1 MSANK
6 QMNLGFLFQ
15 ISGVHY
21 GGWRHPG
28 AQPERAT
35 DIGYYADV
43 VRTAERGKLDFCFL
57 ADSIAAYEGSADK
70 QDRSKE
76 ALMSA
81 EPKRLLEPFT
91 LLAALSM
98 VTEHIGLVTT
108 ATTTYNE
115 PYTIARMFA
124 SLDHI
129 THGRAGWNVVTSANL
144 AEAHN
149 FGRDSHVEHGDRY
162 ERAEEFIDVV
172 FKLWDSIEDGAY
184 IRDKQA
190 ARYGLSEK
198 IHFIN
203 HVGNYFK
210 VRGPLNVPRPPQGH
224 PVIVQ
229 AGSSHPGKE
238 LAARTA
244 EVVFTAQQTLADGKA
259 FYSDVKARMS
269 KFGRSADSLK
279 ILPGV
284 VVYVAETESEARA
297 KYETVS
303 NLVPPDFGLFMLSD
317 LLGEIDLTQYDLDG
331 PLPEDL
337 PEAKGS
343 QSRRDVV
350 ASMARRENLTIRQL
364 YQRISGASGH
374 RSLWGTPSQIAD
386 QFEQWVSEG
395 AADGFNILP
404 PNLPDSMNDFVDMV
418 VPELQRRGLFR
429 TEYEGSSLR
438 DRLGLEKPK
447 NSVANVS

>member
-1 MSANK
+1 MGADK

-21 GGWRHPG
+21 GGWRYPS
-28 AQPERAT
+28 AQPKRAA
-35 DIGYYADV
+35 DIRYYAEV

-57 ADSIAAYEGSADK
+57 ADSIAAYEGSAEK

-76 ALMSA
+76 ALMAA

-91 LLAALSM
+91 LLAALAM

-115 PYTIARMFA
+115 PYTIARLFA

-129 THGRAGWNVVTSANL
+129 SNGRAGWNVVTSANL

-162 ERAEEFIDVV
+162 ARAEEFIDVV

-184 IRDKQA
+184 IRDKLAGQ
-190 ARYGLSEK
+190 YGLSDK

-203 HVGNYFK
+203 HVGEHFK

-229 AGSSHPGKE
+229 AGSSQPGKE

-259 FYSDVKARMS
+259 FYSDVKGRMA
-269 KFGRSADSLK
+269 KYGRSSDSLK

-284 VVYVAETESEARA
+284 VVYVAETESEAKA

-317 LLGEIDLTQYDLDG
+317 LLGEIDLKQFDIDG

-343 QSRRDVV
+343 QSRRDVIINL
-350 ASMARRENLTIRQL
+350 ARRENLTIRQL
-364 YQRISGASGH
+364 YQHISGASGH
-374 RSLWGTPSQIAD
+374 RSLWGTPKQIAD
-386 QFEQWVSEG
+386 QFEQWVYEG

-404 PNLPDSMNDFVDMV
+404 PYLPESMTDFVNFV

-429 TEYEGSSLR
+429 TEYEGSTLR
-438 DRLGLEKPK
+438 DRLGLARPK
-447 NSVANVS
+447 NSVAKPS

>member
-1 MSANK
+1 M
-6 QMNLGFLFQ
+6 
-15 ISGVHY
+15 
-21 GGWRHPG
+21 
-28 AQPERAT
+28 
-35 DIGYYADV
+35 
-43 VRTAERGKLDFCFL
+43 
-57 ADSIAAYEGSADK
+57 
-70 QDRSKE
+70 
-76 ALMSA
+76 
-81 EPKRLLEPFT
+81 
-91 LLAALSM
+91 
-98 VTEHIGLVTT
+98 
-108 ATTTYNE
+108 
-115 PYTIARMFA
+115 
-124 SLDHI
+124 
-129 THGRAGWNVVTSANL
+129 
-144 AEAHN
+144 
-149 FGRDSHVEHGDRY
+149 
-162 ERAEEFIDVV
+162 
-172 FKLWDSIEDGAY
+172 
-184 IRDKQA
+184 
-190 ARYGLSEK
+190 
-198 IHFIN
+198 
-203 HVGNYFK
+203 
-210 VRGPLNVPRPPQGH
+210 RGPLNVPRPPQGH

-259 FYSDVKARMS
+259 FYSDVKARMA
-269 KFGRSADSLK
+269 KFGRSPNSLK

-284 VVYVAETESEARA
+284 VVYVAETESEAKA

-343 QSRRDVV
+343 QSRRDVIV
-350 ASMARRENLTIRQL
+350 NMARRENLTIRQL

-374 RSLWGTPSQIAD
+374 RSLWGTPTQIAD

-429 TEYEGSSLR
+429 NDYEGSSLR

>member
-1 MSANK
+1 MGTSK
-6 QMNLGFLFQ
+6 QIHLGFLFQ

-21 GGWRHPG
+21 GGWRYPT
-28 AQPERAT
+28 AAPDRAT
-35 DIGYYADV
+35 DINYYAEV
-43 VRTAERGKLDFCFL
+43 VRTAERGKFDFCFL

-91 LLAALSM
+91 LLSALAM

-115 PYTIARMFA
+115 PYNIARLFA

-129 THGRAGWNVVTSANL
+129 TCGRSGWNVVTSANL

-162 ERAEEFIDVV
+162 ARAEEFIDVV

-184 IRDKQA
+184 IRDKVA
-190 ARYGLSEK
+190 AQYGLSEK

-203 HVGNYFK
+203 HVGEHFR

-244 EVVFTAQQTLADGKA
+244 EVVFTAQQTLADGKN
-259 FYSDVKARMS
+259 FYSDVKGRMA
-269 KFGRSADSLK
+269 KYGRSPDSLK

-284 VVYVAETESEARA
+284 VVYVAETESEAKA
-297 KYETVS
+297 KYEAVNS
-303 NLVPPDFGLFMLSD
+303 LVPPDFGLFMLSD
-317 LLGEIDLTQYDLDG
+317 LLGEIDLKQFDIDG
-331 PLPEDL
+331 PLPVDL
-337 PEAKGS
+337 PDAKGS
-343 QSRRDVV
+343 QSRRDVIV
-350 ASMARRENLTIRQL
+350 NLARRENLTIRQL

-374 RSLWGTPSQIAD
+374 RSLWGTPAQIAD
-386 QFEQWVSEG
+386 EFEEWVSEG

-404 PNLPDSMNDFVDMV
+404 PYLPDSMTEFVDLV
-418 VPELQRRGLFR
+418 IPELQRRGIFR

-438 DRLGLEKPK
+438 DRLGLSRPQ
-447 NSVANVS
+447 NSLMNAF

>member
-1 MSANK
+1 MSTNK

-21 GGWRHPG
+21 GGWRHPT
-28 AQPERAT
+28 AQPDRAT
-35 DIGYYADV
+35 DINYYADV

-70 QDRSKE
+70 QDRSKD

-115 PYTIARMFA
+115 PYTIARLFA

-129 THGRAGWNVVTSANL
+129 SNGRAGWNVVTSANL

-149 FGRDSHVEHGDRY
+149 FGRDEHVGHADRY
-162 ERAEEFIDVV
+162 DRADEFIDVV
-172 FKLWDSIEDGAY
+172 FKLWDSIEDNAY
-184 IRDKQA
+184 IRDKA
-190 ARYGLSEK
+190 GARYALSEK

-203 HVGNYFK
+203 HVGNHFK

-259 FYSDVKARMS
+259 FYSDVKGRMA
-269 KFGRSADSLK
+269 KYGRPTDSLK

-284 VVYVAETESEARA
+284 VVYVAETETEAKA
-297 KYETVS
+297 KYDAVS
-303 NLVPPDFGLFMLSD
+303 SLVPPDFGLFMLSD
-317 LLGEIDLTQYDLDG
+317 LLGEIDLTQFDLDG

-337 PEAKGS
+337 PEPKGS

-350 ASMARRENLTIRQL
+350 VDLARRENLTIRQL

-374 RSLWGTPSQIAD
+374 RSLWGTPAQIAD
-386 QFEQWVSEG
+386 QFESWVSEG

-404 PNLPDSMNDFVDMV
+404 PYLPESMMDFVDLV
-418 VPELQRRGLFR
+418 IPELQRRRLFR

-438 DRLGLEKPK
+438 DRLGLAHPK